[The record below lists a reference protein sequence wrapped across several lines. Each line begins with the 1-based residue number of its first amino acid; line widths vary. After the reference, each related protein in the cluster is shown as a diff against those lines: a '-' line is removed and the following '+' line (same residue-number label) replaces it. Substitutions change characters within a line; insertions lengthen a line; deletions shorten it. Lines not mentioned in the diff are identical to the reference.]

1 MPIIELLFSHEW
13 HDAAQ
18 LLVPI
23 AAAAAL
29 YTVVF
34 PLGDLL
40 KAVGKQA
47 TIVRVNIVLVPLM
60 VAACV
65 LAAPSGILAVCWALV
80 GTSAAFAGMMSLA
93 VGREFHLPPGAFAR
107 TYGPGLSASVGV
119 LAAAGFVRLTWP
131 ATSVPAVTVAAIAGA
146 LGAALALR
154 LLAPRTFVELARQL
168 RGLRRGPRHAP
179 VGPV

>member
-1 MPIIELLFSHEW
+1 MG
-13 HDAAQ
+13 
-18 LLVPI
+18 
-23 AAAAAL
+23 AAAAL

-47 TIVRVNIVLVPLM
+47 TIVGINIVLVPLM
-60 VAACV
+60 IAACM
-65 LAAPSGILAVCWALV
+65 LAAPSGVLAVSWALV

-93 VGREFHLPPGAFAR
+93 VGRELHLRAGE
-107 TYGPGLSASVGV
+107 
-119 LAAAGFVRLTWP
+119 LAAAGLVRLTWP

-154 LLAPRTFVELARQL
+154 LLAPGTFVDLVGQL
-168 RGLRRGPRHAP
+168 RGLRPGPRHAP
-179 VGPV
+179 VRPV